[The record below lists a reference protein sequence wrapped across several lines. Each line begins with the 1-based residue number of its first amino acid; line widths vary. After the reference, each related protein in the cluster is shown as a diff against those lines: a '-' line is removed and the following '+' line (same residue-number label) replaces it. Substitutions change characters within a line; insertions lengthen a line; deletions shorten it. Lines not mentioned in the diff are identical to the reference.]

1 MKPKD
6 EKQFAAGYGCAKVQV
21 QRKNNSSGKKEKN
34 FANQREL
41 MLRRNARV
49 LWSEKTKRKQ

>member
-21 QRKNNSSGKKEKN
+21 EWKNISSGKKN

-41 MLRRNARV
+41 MLRRNARM
-49 LWSEKTKRKQ
+49 LWSDKTKRKQ